1 MKKIDFEI
9 HFATQGWVDA
19 LTSNPGYPRLAPDP
33 ATGNRRLYYQADAA
47 EPYPDALL
55 DKLLDIGEGRDR
67 RHGRGGSGRGGPF
80 PDRARAS
87 SNSSRPGR
95 PKLAREANDELAAAI
110 AKYPDRFIGYAALC
124 PKQPEEAVKELERCV
139 KDLGF
144 KGWKTH
150 CNYGDSYIDEKQY
163 WPILAKC
170 AELDVPIYLHPTV
183 PKIKEFWTYGLAL
196 AGPGFG
202 FGVETSLVMFRLVL
216 SGVFDAYPNLKV
228 VVGHYGEG
236 LPFLLDRID
245 FAANFAHVAADSGAF
260 VPLKRKP
267 SEYLRDNMW
276 VSTSCNYLPG
286 RLHLLLERPG
296 QGARGLRQRLPVRQD
311 GRVPG
316 LPGRPGPLGGR
327 EGDAVRKE
335 RGCAGSVALSGRSRW

>member
-1 MKKIDFEI
+1 MKKIDLEV

-19 LTSNPGYPRLAPDP
+19 LTANPGYPKLANDP
-33 ATGNRRLYYQADAA
+33 VSGNRRLYYQAAAA

-55 DKLLDIGEGRDR
+55 EKLLDIGAGRIAAMDAA
-67 RHGRGGSGRGGPF
+67 GIDVAVLSLT
-80 PDRARAS
+80 A
-87 SNSSRPGR
+87 PGIEQLE
-95 PKLAREANDELAAAI
+95 PKWATRLAHDANDELAAAI
-110 AKYPDRFIGYAALC
+110 AKYPDRFVGYAALS
-124 PKQPEEAVKELERCV
+124 PKDADAACKELERCV
-139 KDLGF
+139 KELGF

-202 FGVETSLVMFRLVL
+202 FGMETALVMFRLIL

-228 VVGHYGEG
+228 GVGHYGEG
-236 LPFLLDRID
+236 LPFLLDRVD
-245 FAANFAHVAADSGAF
+245 FSANFAHVAADSGAF
-260 VPLKRKP
+260 VALKRKP
-267 SEYLRDNMW
+267 SDYMRTNMY

-286 RLHLLLERPG
+286 AFNCSWNDLGKEHVVLGTDYPYGKMDECLAFLEG
-296 QGARGLRQRLPVRQD
+296 RGLSDAEKEMLYETNAAA
-311 GRVPG
+311 
-316 LPGRPGPLGGR
+316 LGIT
-327 EGDAVRKE
+327 A
-335 RGCAGSVALSGRSRW
+335 

>member
-1 MKKIDFEI
+1 MKRIDFEV
-9 HFATQGWVDA
+9 HFATQSWVDA
-19 LTSNPGYPRLAPDP
+19 LTENPGYPRLAHDP

-55 DKLLDIGEGRDR
+55 DKLLDLGAGRIAAMDAA
-67 RHGRGGSGRGGPF
+67 GVDVAVLSLT
-80 PDRARAS
+80 A
-87 SNSSRPGR
+87 PGIEQLE
-95 PKLAREANDELAAAI
+95 PSWATKLAREANDELAAAI
-110 AKYPDRFIGYAALC
+110 ARYPDRFIGYAALC
-124 PKQPEEAVKELERCV
+124 PKQPEQAIQELERCV
-139 KDLGF
+139 KELGF

-183 PKIKEFWTYGLAL
+183 PMIKEFWTYGLAL

-202 FGVETSLVMFRLVL
+202 FGVETSLAMFRLVL
-216 SGVFDAYPNLKV
+216 SGAFDAYPNLKV
-228 VVGHYGEG
+228 VLGHYGEG
-236 LPFLLDRID
+236 LPFILDRID

-267 SEYLRDNMW
+267 SEYLRENMW

-286 RLHLLLERPG
+286 AFACSWNDLGKEHVVFGSDYPYGKMDECLAFLEG
-296 QGARGLRQRLPVRQD
+296 RGLSDAEKEMLYEKNAAA
-311 GRVPG
+311 
-316 LPGRPGPLGGR
+316 LGV
-327 EGDAVRKE
+327 EV
-335 RGCAGSVALSGRSRW
+335 